1 MAKASHGNEPPVI
14 IIKKKKGGH
23 GGHHGGAWKVAY
35 ADFVTAMMAFFLLLW
50 LLNVTTDDQRQGI
63 ADYFDPS
70 NIARSTSGSGGVMGG
85 RTAGSPGQMSSPS
98 SRFSLDQRMPGR
110 PEPAED
116 SDNIDDGDI
125 DEIVDVLT
133 EGFSDGLDDKAVATL
148 LSGLTEEQLAEF
160 LNGLTDDELAGVAG
174 SDAELTER
182 LGEALAAAGGLSP
195 EALAEALA
203 RQEQEMFDTAERELR
218 QAIQSNPVLHE
229 LAESLLIDQTP
240 EGLRIQIVD
249 QDRVS
254 MFPSGSANMF
264 ERTRHLMALVA
275 QVVGQMPQ
283 PISVS
288 GHTDSTPFRTRIS
301 YDNWDLSTDRANASR
316 RAMEMAGLAPDRIA
330 LVVGKADTEPLFADE
345 PDSPR
350 NRRISIVLLRQAG
363 AETVT
368 QAAAEIGS
376 DAAAPV
382 AAEPAEPVPAAEDDS
397 LEDLLRGSGG
407 MPPGR

>member
-85 RTAGSPGQMSSPS
+85 RSAGSPGQMSSPS

-133 EGFSDGLDDKAVATL
+133 EGFNDGLDDEAIARL
-148 LSGLTEEQLAEF
+148 LGGLSEAQLAEF
-160 LNGLTDDELAGVAG
+160 LSGLTDTELAGVAG
-174 SDAELTER
+174 SDAALTER
-182 LGEALAAAGGLSP
+182 LGEAVAAAGGISP
-195 EALAEALA
+195 EALAEALE
-203 RQEQEMFDTAERELR
+203 RQEQAMFDMAEQELR
-218 QAIQSNPVLHE
+218 QAIQANPELHE

-264 ERTRHLMALVA
+264 ERTRHLMEMVA
-275 QVVGQMPQ
+275 QVIGQMPQ

-288 GHTDSTPFRTRIS
+288 GHTDSTPFRTRVS

-316 RAMEMAGLAPDRIA
+316 RAMETAGLDPERVA
-330 LVVGKADTEPLFADE
+330 LVVGKADTEPLFPAE

-363 AETVT
+363 LEAQTH
-368 QAAAEIGS
+368 AAADI

-382 AAEPAEPVPAAEDDS
+382 PAEPADAPPADAEES
-397 LEDLLRGSGG
+397 LEDLLRGGG
-407 MPPGR
+407 GVPPGR